1 SLGGNILND
10 DNTAGWNTPEGL
22 EAVNKIVEVSDACMS
37 DAGRAFGIDDAEAA
51 LRAGELPM
59 ATIWASR
66 AAQMD
71 DPESSLVVGL
81 IEFGPAIRT
90 NADSLRNG
98 PAYVDY
104 YAIPA
109 NGSVDPETVFLAIMA
124 AVDTESQ
131 EATAAHAAVARLGVS
146 NPNGPRNGEAS
157 AISVAEGVGARI
169 KNSALPI
176 AQAVLGDALL
186 EITASDADPAQALAD
201 AEANYIEEATAA
213 GFL

>member
-1 SLGGNILND
+1 M
-10 DNTAGWNTPEGL
+10 
-22 EAVNKIVEVSDACMS
+22 NKIVEVSDACMS

-104 YAIPA
+104 YAIPD

-131 EATAAHAAVARLGVS
+131 EATAAQAAVARLVS
-146 NPNGPRNGEAS
+146 RTRTAHVTVKRRRSQSPRAS
-157 AISVAEGVGARI
+157 VPESRTQHYRLRKRCWVTPCW
-169 KNSALPI
+169 KLP
-176 AQAVLGDALL
+176 
-186 EITASDADPAQALAD
+186 PAM
-201 AEANYIEEATAA
+201 
-213 GFL
+213 